1 MTSAAD
7 APPRLEAERVSV
19 RYGDVLAVAD
29 ADLEVGAG
37 EVVALLGPSGCGK
50 SSLLHAIAGLVP
62 HAGRIRIDGRDVTGL
77 RPDQRDLGLMF
88 QTGALFP
95 HLDVVGNV
103 GFGLAMQGMDRTA
116 RQARIEEVLKLVGL
130 GGLGG
135 RRVDA
140 LSGGQAQR
148 VALARAIAPRPLLLL
163 LDEPLSSLDRRLRD
177 RLVEE
182 LPDVFAAVDAAVV
195 HVTHDQDEAMA
206 VADRVVVMDRGHVV
220 AQGAP
225 TSLWADPGSTFV
237 ARFLGWR
244 NVIDLPSDMVPDRV
258 LRRMPPATT
267 AVGVDAG
274 RVHLTARDPD
284 REPERQPERQ
294 PAGDAAGSAAVRAGD
309 GASSES
315 SWDAVVVS
323 HRFAGDHVAVAVALD
338 DNDVV
343 LHATG
348 AVHVMPAVGD
358 HVRATVRDRAWVAL
372 S

>member
-1 MTSAAD
+1 MTSASES
-7 APPRLEAERVSV
+7 PPRLEAEQVSV

-95 HLDVVGNV
+95 HLDVAGNV
-103 GFGLAMQGMDRTA
+103 GFGLAMQGVDRTA
-116 RQARIEEVLKLVGL
+116 RLARIHEVLELVGL

-135 RRVDA
+135 RRIDA

-148 VALARAIAPRPLLLL
+148 VALARAIAPRPRLLL

-244 NVIDLPSDMVPDRV
+244 NVIDLPSDLVPDRV
-258 LRRMPPATT
+258 LRGMPPATT
-267 AVGVDAG
+267 AFGVDAG
-274 RVHLTARDPD
+274 RVHLTDRDP
-284 REPERQPERQ
+284 ESG
-294 PAGDAAGSAAVRAGD
+294 AGTAADGTGGATLSA
-309 GASSES
+309 
-315 SWDAVVVS
+315 WDAVVAS

-338 DNDVV
+338 DHDVV